1 MFIVKGM
8 MSDSRLSTEFD
19 FKLEVFNNPPHLKER
34 LADQTVKLGAVS
46 TYTLPSIEDEEGLPV
61 KMAPQLPLPSFTEY
75 DAATKTFKFAANK
88 TRELGR
94 YTISLCFTDGYSA
107 EQCLKFG
114 ITVEDPSRVK
124 RVSGTN
130 ASKMTES
137 TKKAVKNVIFSK
149 FKASMQ
155 IKKISRD
162 GIVSLFIFAQ
172 KGQAELIGEILN
184 TSISVSLVTQD
195 YKDVDFF
202 ISNIK
207 APLGIIELKVN
218 FPDPSKISSSLVSSL

>member
-1 MFIVKGM
+1 M
-8 MSDSRLSTEFD
+8 
-19 FKLEVFNNPPHLKER
+19 
-34 LADQTVKLGAVS
+34 
-46 TYTLPSIEDEEGLPV
+46 
-61 KMAPQLPLPSFTEY
+61 
-75 DAATKTFKFAANK
+75 
-88 TRELGR
+88 
-94 YTISLCFTDGYSA
+94 
-107 EQCLKFG
+107 
-114 ITVEDPSRVK
+114 
-124 RVSGTN
+124 
-130 ASKMTES
+130 
-137 TKKAVKNVIFSK
+137 KNVIFSK

-184 TSISVSLVTQD
+184 TSISVSLVTKD

>member
-1 MFIVKGM
+1 M
-8 MSDSRLSTEFD
+8 
-19 FKLEVFNNPPHLKER
+19 
-34 LADQTVKLGAVS
+34 S
-46 TYTLPSIEDEEGLPV
+46 TYTLPSIEDEEGLAV

-124 RVSGTN
+124 RDSGTN

-218 FPDPSKISSSLVSSL
+218 FPDPSKISSSLVSSF